1 MNDAPQHETWSQPGV
16 FRYLQ
21 SVLHSSMIITEEWLE
36 EFATKGI
43 GFSRAQM
50 IAIGAPWPLRRGWKG
65 RLVGREITDDQRRR
79 YEALAK
85 PREPDA
91 VGHLRSILR
100 EDA

>member
-1 MNDAPQHETWSQPGV
+1 MTH
-16 FRYLQ
+16 R
-21 SVLHSSMIITEEWLE
+21 SMKITEEWLE

-65 RLVGREITDDQRRR
+65 RLVSREITDDQRRR

-85 PREPDA
+85 PRDA
-91 VGHLRSILR
+91 DPVQHLRSILR
-100 EDA
+100 EQ